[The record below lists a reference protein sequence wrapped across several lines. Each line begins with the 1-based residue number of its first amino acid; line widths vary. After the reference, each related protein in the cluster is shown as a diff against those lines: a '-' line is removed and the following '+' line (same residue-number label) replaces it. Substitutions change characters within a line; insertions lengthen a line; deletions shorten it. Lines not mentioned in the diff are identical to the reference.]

1 MFNGLTPREAVADAL
16 CHIMSAFDENDAS
29 LLASAVTPDI
39 TLTINGNDV
48 SGFENVKAHSL
59 NTVGPMDTTHF
70 ATNIRIDVAD
80 NDAAIATL
88 TANNLALPYTGWDGF
103 GSSERK
109 LLGGSKHVIELS
121 EDEKDGLYKVNLWHM
136 KTAWKEGGT
145 GWLHPKA

>member
-1 MFNGLTPREAVADAL
+1 
-16 CHIMSAFDENDAS
+16 MSAFDENDAS

-39 TLTINGNDV
+39 TLTTNGNDV

-88 TANNLALPYTGWDGF
+88 TANNLALPYTGWDGL

-121 EDEKDGLYKVNLWHM
+121 EDEKDGLYKVNL
-136 KTAWKEGGT
+136 
-145 GWLHPKA
+145 